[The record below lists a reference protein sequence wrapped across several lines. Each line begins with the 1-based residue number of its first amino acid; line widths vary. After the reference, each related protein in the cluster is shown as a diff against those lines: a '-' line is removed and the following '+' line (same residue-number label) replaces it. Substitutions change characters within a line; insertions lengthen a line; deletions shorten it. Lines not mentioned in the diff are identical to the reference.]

1 MEIEPANGDDDM
13 SMPTMQKLVHTLIF
27 LGAFV
32 CCAITVVHVADFFHW
47 GDRVGKYLLERGR
60 E

>member
-1 MEIEPANGDDDM
+1 MT
-13 SMPTMQKLVHTLIF
+13 TMQKLVHTLIF

-32 CCAITVVHVADFFHW
+32 CCAITLVHVADFFGW
-47 GDRVGKYLLERGR
+47 GDRVGVYLLERGR